1 MKMRSLV
8 SVLAG
13 GCVMLV
19 AGAAF
24 SGGMMTCRAE
34 LQSYDRTTSELWA
47 VPDGQPLT
55 SYLNQ
60 EFTVYAAADLAEFT
74 PPDPCFVLA
83 RAWNFVVDYDEQTGK
98 KSTFVF
104 EMLLTAQSDLACHA
118 TVTSITS
125 GTPQP
130 LVVIQPTH

>member
-8 SVLAG
+8 SGLAG
-13 GCVMLV
+13 GVVVLM

-24 SGGMMTCRAE
+24 SGGVATNRAE
-34 LQSYDRTTSELWA
+34 LQSYDRTSGELWA
-47 VPDGQPLT
+47 VPDGQPLQV
-55 SYLNQ
+55 YLNQ
-60 EFTVYAAADLAEFT
+60 QFTTYRAANLNDFV

-83 RAWNFVVDYDEQTGK
+83 RAWNFVVAYDERTGK

-104 EMLLTAQSDLACHA
+104 ELLLTAQADLACHA
-118 TVTSITS
+118 NVTSITN

-130 LVVIQPTH
+130 LVIVQPTK